1 MGDFTDLAVKT
12 FSEDKKK
19 ADDHEE
25 RRAYYRELSAK
36 EQAGKKLDDEE
47 SAWLKAARQAKVNR
61 QADSLVDIAVKEFS
75 SPTPVHDAL
84 VRGLNQQKD
93 DAAYH
98 KRLVASRE
106 RANNP
111 SESYD
116 PRIQS
121 PEMLGKIEAQ
131 RLQQHGTMIGRA
143 VGRRLMQQ
151 SDPGIAPTIRPMPNA
166 GPKPGTVVGP
176 SQAQLFSQA
185 TDELG
190 RPVYDDPNLPMPTRG
205 RGRLVL
211 SGPDTEEGLNEKG
224 EVVNRKGKVLGQ
236 LALPD
241 GYRFGNRT
249 QADVTMQDHDELA
262 EETLKRQYGKHLDV
276 VDEQRDGHGVPTEE
290 FPEGYFDGMDKKT
303 EKNIRAG
310 VKELIRRRRGVRT

>member
-12 FSEDKKK
+12 FSDDKKK

-47 SAWLKAARQAKVNR
+47 SAWLKAARQAKANR

-75 SPTPVHDAL
+75 SPTPLLDAL
-84 VRGLNQQKD
+84 DKSREYAKV
-93 DAAYH
+93 DAGYH
-98 KRLVASRE
+98 KRLDASRVK
-106 RANNP
+106 ANKP
-111 SESYD
+111 SGSYD
-116 PRIQS
+116 PRDQT

-166 GPKPGTVVGP
+166 GP

-190 RPVYDDPNLPMPTRG
+190 RPVYDDPNLPMPARG

-211 SGPDTEEGLNEKG
+211 SGPDVEEGLNERG

-236 LALPD
+236 QALPD
-241 GYRFGNRT
+241 GYRTGNRT
-249 QADVTMQDHDELA
+249 QSDVSIEDIQPTDEFADKQ
-262 EETLKRQYGKHLDV
+262 LKRQYGDHLKV
-276 VDEQRDGHGVPTEE
+276 VDEQRDANGVPTEE

>member
-12 FSEDKKK
+12 FGGDDKKK

-84 VRGLNQQKD
+84 VRGLNQQKN

-111 SESYD
+111 GESYD
-116 PRIQS
+116 PRIQP
-121 PEMLGKIEAQ
+121 PEMLGKIEAHRMQ
-131 RLQQHGTMIGRA
+131 RHGTMIGRA
-143 VGRRLMQQ
+143 VGREMMQQ
-151 SDPGIAPTIRPMPNA
+151 LDPRIAPSVRPMPNA
-166 GPKPGTVVGP
+166 GP

-190 RPVYDDPNLPMPTRG
+190 RPVYDDPNLPMPARG

-211 SGPDTEEGLNEKG
+211 SGPDVEEGLNEKG

-236 LALPD
+236 QALPD
-241 GYRFGNRT
+241 GYRTGNRT
-249 QADVTMQDHDELA
+249 QNDVSIEDIQPTDEFADKQ
-262 EETLKRQYGKHLDV
+262 LKRQYGDHLKV
-276 VDEQRDGHGVPTEE
+276 LDEQRDANGVPTEQ